1 MSTFPLL
8 IFTFL
13 FFSYNVYSVD
23 VVKKTTKSVKE
34 TAKEDDD
41 VYYQYKVENIPI
53 HWERYWIE
61 SKSSIPFPAGRSN
74 VSVELPFSFNF
85 YAHPVSKIFIFPSG
99 YISTSIEKEE
109 HSTKYIAPMKANLDP
124 YHDESSGLSYWI
136 DKRNSSISVEWRN
149 AIAKDLAIRIP
160 FTFRVKIWSSG
171 LIEFTYQNLGFDL
184 AHLLPFDKDFRIGIG
199 DSVKSFGMVFNYH
212 SVDIP
217 RDMIKDKT
225 KVTLRPLPTCTTR
238 TSCDECVQANLN
250 FHCFWCP
257 SIKKC
262 LSGID
267 FHRAEYVNENCPK
280 ADSKSVCKPKP
291 AFIQEEMAEIST
303 SKPSLLENLKE
314 ITRLSSSS
322 IGTTELPSVLE
333 DLKDITSLLSSSMG
347 TTELPIPPG
356 IDQHHL
362 YYNATLLLDEEVA
375 KNLWVNMDD
384 TTSGRLRTNSA
395 SVSKNQAHMFK
406 LPFPFSFFGN
416 IKNQISFT
424 GDGFIS
430 TMSSWMIHDKTH
442 FIAPLKGLF
451 GHKFKTMTTSVN
463 YKATSQSLTVQW
475 STTKYYNVKNQVPFV
490 FQTTL
495 HSNGDIDFVYK
506 NLGKMQNSDKEFIGL
521 SEGFSEEMRLGFLLM
536 PKSNPIKYYESHNVN
551 LTDMKVHL
559 TNWTAIQIK
568 ALPTCSDQKNCGD
581 CLSMSEVSGFN
592 CGWCSTADLCRDS
605 KEDPGENWVVRNC
618 YYNMVHQEEQCPKET
633 VKPLTY
639 HDFEDLKPD
648 DHKYYKSVMI
658 KSEDSWARYFKDFS
672 KLNSSLVTDL
682 WKTSNNFLTA
692 DPYTLSFVFP
702 FYGHPIK
709 NIMILS
715 GGFISLASS
724 FSNRTLLEHEYIA
737 PLMADLDASYSKQA
751 KIQIYEQEKEV
762 TINWSKMKLI
772 SKSELASFS
781 FQLTLMSNGT
791 IILCYQDIPDGSI
804 TKILSSDLDFLHP
817 VKIGLSDSFAYDAK
831 KAFTNKTSTALYK
844 YHDLDLK
851 SYAPH
856 IQSRTAIRLDP
867 LPTCNSFSSC
877 SSCLR
882 ADPQLNCVWCP
893 GLQFCSD
900 GMDRRHQEWNAK
912 RCYLTTVGLTTVK
925 QCPLEILKLNQKFY
939 NQTMY
944 HQQQSIFGDYDSR
957 YLQNLK
963 LDLIQDPNYFHI
975 EIPFKFPYFEE
986 EVTSMM
992 ISTHG
997 VLGISSHGIKNNS
1010 SSEPVMY
1017 KYIAPFKGILK
1028 FDNEGTI
1035 HHGEVEINGGKCYG
1049 IKWANAKFSKD
1060 ESISFQCGLCKDGT
1074 IYFHYTKIDPYAIL
1088 ELDNL
1093 GINIGLWHGVITEE
1107 FVDMAAE
1114 EVDISK
1120 IKANLTLSR
1129 LVIKFSPLTHC
1140 SLSSSCLSTPE
1151 CQHYIS
1157 THNCSRFT
1165 CQEPSE
1171 PSGFCPKHEESHA
1184 HSVHHKSAGEGV
1196 AVLGVVGGVLL
1207 VVLIAG
1213 VLVYGVK
1220 RMDSRP
1226 GQWQTIHS
1234 IFLPGYHIFRS
1245 GTDIGSTD
1253 TLTEEGRRAENEI
1266 HL

>member
-1 MSTFPLL
+1 MPAIQLAF
-8 IFTFL
+8 FTFL
-13 FFSYNVYSVD
+13 VFSFSVCSAD
-23 VVKKTTKSVKE
+23 AVKKTTKGVKD
-34 TAKEDDD
+34 TAEDDD

-53 HWERYWIE
+53 HWDQYWIE
-61 SKSSIPFPAGRSN
+61 TKSSIPIPAGVSN
-74 VSVELPFSFNF
+74 YSVELPFSFNF
-85 YAHPVSKIFIFPSG
+85 YANPFNKIFIFPSG
-99 YISTSIEKEE
+99 YISTTIEKDEL
-109 HSTKYIAPMKANLDP
+109 STKYIAPMKANLDP
-124 YHDESSGLSYWI
+124 YPDESSGLSYWI
-136 DKRNSSISVEWRN
+136 DKRNSSITVEWKN
-149 AIAKDLAIRIP
+149 AIVKDLASRVP
-160 FTFRVKIWSSG
+160 FTFRVKIWSGG
-171 LIEFTYQNLGFDL
+171 LIEFTYQYLGVDL
-184 AHLLPFDKDFRIGIG
+184 THLLPFDKDFKIGIS
-199 DSVKSFGMVFNYH
+199 DSVNSFGMVFNYH

-267 FHRAEYVNENCPK
+267 FHRPEYVSENCPK

-291 AFIQEEMAEIST
+291 AFLKNKVKKKTT
-303 SKPSLLENLKE
+303 SKTKSLVTFTESAN
-314 ITRLSSSS
+314 ISSSS
-322 IGTTELPSVLE
+322 IATSELLPTSPSKSHIAVDLE
-333 DLKDITSLLSSSMG
+333 
-347 TTELPIPPG
+347 
-356 IDQHHL
+356 QHHL
-362 YYNATLLLDEEVA
+362 YYNATLLVDEEEA
-375 KNLWVNMDD
+375 KKLWVDMED
-384 TTSGRLRTNSA
+384 TTSGRLNSNSV
-395 SVSKNQAHMFK
+395 SVSKKQAHMFK

-416 IKNQISFT
+416 IKNQISLT

-451 GHKFKTMTTSVN
+451 EHKFKTMTTSVN
-463 YKATSQSLTVQW
+463 YKATSKSLTVQW
-475 STTKYYNVKNQVPFV
+475 DTTKYYNVKNQVPFV

-506 NLGKMQNSDKEFIGL
+506 NLGNMKNSDKEFIGL
-521 SEGFSEEMRLGFLLM
+521 SEGYSEEMRLGFLL
-536 PKSNPIKYYESHNVN
+536 KSNSNPIKYHESHNVN

-559 TNWTAIQIK
+559 TNWTAVQIK
-568 ALPTCSDQKNCGD
+568 ALPTCSNQNNCGD
-581 CLSMSEVSGFN
+581 CLSMPEISGFK
-592 CGWCSTADLCRDS
+592 CGWCSSANLCRDN
-605 KEDPGENWVVRNC
+605 KEDPGEDWIVRNC
-618 YYNMVHQEEQCPKET
+618 YSNMVHQEDQCPKEK
-633 VKPLTY
+633 VKPLTNQ
-639 HDFEDLKPD
+639 DFEDLKPD

-672 KLNSSLVTDL
+672 KLNSTLVTDL

-893 GLQFCSD
+893 GLQLCSD
-900 GMDRRHQEWNAK
+900 GMDRKHQEWNAK
-912 RCYLTTVGLTTVK
+912 HCYLTNIGLRSVE
-925 QCPLEILKLNQKFY
+925 QCPLEIVTASHQY
-939 NQTMY
+939 Y
-944 HQQQSIFGDYDSR
+944 HQTVYHTHQSILGDYHSTS
-957 YLQNLK
+957 LQNV
-963 LDLIQDPNYFHI
+963 QDTNYEHV
-975 EIPFKFPYFEE
+975 ELPFKFPYFEE
-986 EVTSMM
+986 EVTSII

-997 VLGISSHGIKNNS
+997 VLGVFGQGEKS
-1010 SSEPVMY
+1010 SSGAEPVMY
-1017 KYIAPFKGILK
+1017 KYIAPFKGTLK
-1028 FDNEGTI
+1028 FDKDGAI
-1035 HHGEVEINGGKCYG
+1035 RHGEAEIDGGKCYG
-1049 IKWANAKFSKD
+1049 VEWVNALVYEN
-1060 ESISFQCGLCKDGT
+1060 ESISFQCGVCKDGT
-1074 IYFHYTKIDPYAIL
+1074 IYFHYTDIAQYAAL
-1088 ELDNL
+1088 ELENL
-1093 GINIGLWHGVITEE
+1093 GITTGLWHGVTREE
-1107 FVDMAAE
+1107 FVDLAVVT
-1114 EVDISK
+1114 VDIPRLA
-1120 IKANLTLSR
+1120 ANLTLSG
-1129 LVIKFSPLTHC
+1129 LVVRFSPLTLC
-1140 SLSSSCLSTPE
+1140 SLSSSCLSSPE
-1151 CQHYIS
+1151 CQHYVS
-1157 THNCSRFT
+1157 THNCSRFL
-1165 CQEPSE
+1165 CQEPSD
-1171 PSGFCPKHEESHA
+1171 PPGFCPRHEQA
-1184 HSVHHKSAGEGV
+1184 QAKSVQHKSAGGGV

-1207 VVLIAG
+1207 VVLIVG
-1213 VLVYGVK
+1213 VLLYGVR
-1220 RMDSRP
+1220 RMDGRP
-1226 GQWQTIHS
+1226 GPWQSIHS
-1234 IFLPGYHIFRS
+1234 IFQPGYHIFRS
-1245 GTDIGSTD
+1245 GEDVGSAD
-1253 TLTEEGRRAENEI
+1253 GLQEEGRREEEEI
-1266 HL
+1266 IL